1 MLRKALWSASL
12 AATGAVATLV
22 ATRAAAAIW
31 RLATGEEPPAK
42 R

>member
-1 MLRKALWSASL
+1 MLRKALWSAVL
-12 AATGAVATLV
+12 AATGAVAALA

-31 RLATGEEPPAK
+31 RLATGEGPPAK